1 MRVARR
7 FTISGRVQGVGF
19 RQFAAD
25 VAQREGVSGW
35 IRNRA
40 DGCVEAL
47 ADGDIEAVTR
57 MERALRTGPRGARV
71 EDVLV
76 EDEPSQGERPPFKIT
91 T

>member
-71 EDVLV
+71 EDVQV